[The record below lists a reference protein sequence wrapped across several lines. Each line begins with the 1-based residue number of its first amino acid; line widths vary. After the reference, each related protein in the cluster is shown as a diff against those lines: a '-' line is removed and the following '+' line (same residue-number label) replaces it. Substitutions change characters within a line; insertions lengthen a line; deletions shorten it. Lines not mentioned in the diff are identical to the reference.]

1 MFVLKLSRQT
11 RAPAD
16 AAVGAGHVHDR
27 RARFGC
33 LEAIGLRDHVGD
45 LITAPT
51 VSLDTDVVLVK
62 APSIDDGSNGRLY
75 ALQSITAGIASLVNV
90 VRHENQTAVAHV
102 VSWFDRS

>member
-16 AAVGAGHVHDR
+16 AAVGAGHVYDR

-45 LITAPT
+45 LITAQT
-51 VSLDTDVVLVK
+51 VSLDTDVVLVNEP
-62 APSIDDGSNGRLY
+62 AIDDGLNGRQN
-75 ALQSITAGIASLVNV
+75 ALQSIAAGIASLVNDV
-90 VRHENQTAVAHV
+90 PHENQIAVAHV
-102 VSWFDRS
+102 VSR